1 MNIIN
6 VHYST
11 ESFWSHFIHSQTM
24 FVCGYQ
30 SVEHTGTYL
39 ANSRMAHL
47 NVNWIRVC
55 RTLGN

>member
-11 ESFWSHFIHSQTM
+11 ESFWSHFVHSQTM
-24 FVCGYQ
+24 SNCGYE